1 MKSLN
6 IYKHY
11 TCYLLCKDN
20 FQRIFKYQN
29 ITSSDFFTL
38 LDCVYFTNYLIEN
51 NSIDDIKNICTQH
64 SLNIILEH
72 RQEIKS
78 IINDPFKAEPFSDEL
93 LQYCVTITLEICLY
107 QQSLYNND
115 IKNKENP
122 FKNIF
127 GEN

>member
-1 MKSLN
+1 MNSLN

-11 TCYLLCKDN
+11 THYLLCVDK
-20 FQRIFKYQN
+20 FLRIFKYQN
-29 ITSSDFFTL
+29 IVSSDLFIL
-38 LDCVYFTNYLIEN
+38 LDCVHFTNYLIEN
-51 NSIDDIKNICTQH
+51 NSIDDIKNICTQNT
-64 SLNIILEH
+64 LNTVLEH
-72 RQEIKS
+72 QQEIKS
-78 IINDPFKAEPFSDEL
+78 IINNPFETESFPDEIL
-93 LQYCVTITLEICLY
+93 WSCVTVTLEICLY